1 MGAGNTE
8 SSAVVHINF
17 VVDINS
23 RMQRSIHN
31 YYLYFFKYTCS
42 MSKNIY
48 NKKLWTVTKWHV
60 VDCAQVF
67 CKLLFFG
74 GKTMEF
80 DSSISGLV
88 QVKVC
93 PASFNIVPHFASY
106 TYTIPNFTSVH
117 LVISKLEH
125 VGR

>member
-74 GKTMEF
+74 GKKLWSLIQALVDWCRSKF
-80 DSSISGLV
+80 VQHLSILF
-88 QVKVC
+88 
-93 PASFNIVPHFASY
+93 P
-106 TYTIPNFTSVH
+106 
-117 LVISKLEH
+117 ISLH
-125 VGR
+125 THTQYQILLQSI